1 MRVRRTDFK
10 ASMGMDD
17 LVLSNLWPFIF
28 FVAFNMCSMTITFA
42 VVMRPMI
49 KQLKQLDKWHRS
61 GINEAAGTSMATI
74 TLPRWSAKK
83 ASKPQAGRNGVRFA
97 P

>member
-1 MRVRRTDFK
+1 LADAKRNLSAATDFK

-17 LVLSNLWPFIF
+17 LVLSHLWPFIF

-61 GINEAAGTSMATI
+61 GINEAAFI
-74 TLPRWSAKK
+74 PRRS
-83 ASKPQAGRNGVRFA
+83 
-97 P
+97 